1 MTSDGAT
8 TRVVLWFR
16 NDLRLSDNYMVK
28 QAESMAK
35 RTQRCDV
42 LPVYCFDPRTFAPS
56 AWGSPKTGGHRARF
70 QLECVMNLKVRRCF
84 SWLFFLGGVGRRGFR
99 WRDRLRCNRRR
110 DDYPVVFSLSFPQL
124 NDRIYSGIVSMYSLV
139 FIIIVTRVS
148 LYEST
153 HHHHCA

>member
-84 SWLFFLGGVGRRGFR
+84 SWFFFWGVWEGGDFGGGIVCAATGEGMII
-99 WRDRLRCNRRR
+99 
-110 DDYPVVFSLSFPQL
+110 PSFSLCPSP
-124 NDRIYSGIVSMYSLV
+124 N
-139 FIIIVTRVS
+139 
-148 LYEST
+148 
-153 HHHHCA
+153 

>member
-16 NDLRLSDNYMVK
+16 NDLRLSDNYVVK

-70 QLECVMNLKVRRCF
+70 QLECVMNLKVRSSLSYDSC
-84 SWLFFLGGVGRRGFR
+84 FFLGSMGFSGGIVCAATGQGM
-99 WRDRLRCNRRR
+99 LNL
-110 DDYPVVFSLSFPQL
+110 VVFSSSFPKIKMQPL
-124 NDRIYSGIVSMYSLV
+124 QW
-139 FIIIVTRVS
+139 
-148 LYEST
+148 
-153 HHHHCA
+153 